1 MNNEIFQKM
10 TGRIEMMRRDVADI
24 QRLYRL
30 AGFEG
35 EFENPNIPLGV
46 EQNQVSEQELI
57 LLQELEDIREKV
69 NTTHTMAK
77 MLLLMI
83 ITTQHSE
90 NKDELTQE
98 DVDRGMFLT
107 MARGA
112 QPADEPVFQ
121 YIGNKRQCSPVSD
134 EWATIGLV

>member
-1 MNNEIFQKM
+1 MNNEIFEKM

-35 EFENPNIPLGV
+35 EIENPNIPLGV
-46 EQNQVSEQELI
+46 EQNQVSERELI
-57 LLQELEDIREKV
+57 LLQKLEDIREKV

-83 ITTQHSE
+83 ITTQHSK

-98 DVDRGMFLT
+98 DIDR
-107 MARGA
+107 
-112 QPADEPVFQ
+112 
-121 YIGNKRQCSPVSD
+121 
-134 EWATIGLV
+134 

>member
-1 MNNEIFQKM
+1 MKNETLEKM

-35 EFENPNIPLGV
+35 EFENPNIPLGI
-46 EQNQVSEQELI
+46 EQEEVNDQELI

-69 NTTHTMAK
+69 NTTHTMTK
-77 MLLLMI
+77 ILLLDDIMI
-83 ITTQHSE
+83 RHSE

-98 DVDRGMFLT
+98 DIDRGQFLT

-112 QPADEPVFQ
+112 KLTDEPVFE
-121 YIGNKRQCSPVSD
+121 YVGDFRKCSPVSD

>member
-1 MNNEIFQKM
+1 MNNEIFEKM

-35 EFENPNIPLGV
+35 EIENPNIPLGV
-46 EQNQVSEQELI
+46 EQNQVSERELI
-57 LLQELEDIREKV
+57 LLQKLEDIREKV

-77 MLLLMI
+77 VLLLMI
-83 ITTQHSE
+83 ITIQNSE
-90 NKDELTQE
+90 NNDELTQE
-98 DVDRGMFLT
+98 DIDRGIFLT
-107 MARGA
+107 LARGA
-112 QPADEPVFQ
+112 QLTDEPVFQ
-121 YIGNKRQCSPVSD
+121 YIGNTKQCSPVSD

>member
-35 EFENPNIPLGV
+35 EIENPNIPLGV
-46 EQNQVSEQELI
+46 EEDEVSDHELL
-57 LLQELEDIREKV
+57 LLQEIEDIREKV
-69 NTTHTMAK
+69 NTTHTMTK
-77 MLLLMI
+77 MIFFMV
-83 ITTQHSE
+83 ITIQHST
-90 NKDELTQE
+90 NKEELTDE
-98 DVDRGMFLT
+98 DMDRGQFLT

-112 QPADEPVFQ
+112 KLTDEPVFE
-121 YIGNKRQCSPVSD
+121 YIGDSRKCSPVSD

>member
-1 MNNEIFQKM
+1 MNNEIFEKM

-35 EFENPNIPLGV
+35 EVENPNIPLGV
-46 EQNQVSEQELI
+46 EQNQVSERELI
-57 LLQELEDIREKV
+57 LLQKLEDIREKV

-77 MLLLMI
+77 MLLLMV
-83 ITTQHSE
+83 ITIRHST
-90 NKDELTQE
+90 NKEELTDE
-98 DVDRGMFLT
+98 DMDRGQFLT

-112 QPADEPVFQ
+112 KLTDEPVFE
-121 YIGNKRQCSPVSD
+121 YIGDSRKCSPVSD